1 VQGFLFLLFLK
12 ILFQGDW
19 NHNMGSQQKVK
30 MIKDVK
36 QSQKSIT
43 HSDNTL
49 RRFGESCQLHKVG
62 SDHVGTTLLHLKTI
76 YSNKGHRSLKIA
88 RHFSGHKDDNL
99 CNPKTSDINYLVAFF
114 PNYFKML

>member
-1 VQGFLFLLFLK
+1 MSLGNAGVSVFVIFKK
-12 ILFQGDW
+12 ILFQGNW

-62 SDHVGTTLLHLKTI
+62 SDGVGTTSLHLE
-76 YSNKGHRSLKIA
+76 N
-88 RHFSGHKDDNL
+88 NL
-99 CNPKTSDINYLVAFF
+99 L
-114 PNYFKML
+114 